1 MILFPEFE
9 EHRLPSG
16 RKNPN
21 GVALDQ
27 LDVKGGGGTS
37 LIKLRGA
44 EEMRK
49 FEMVLSLFSFRG
61 F

>member
-9 EHRLPSG
+9 EHHLPSG

-27 LDVKGGGGTS
+27 LDVKGGGA
-37 LIKLRGA
+37 LA
-44 EEMRK
+44 
-49 FEMVLSLFSFRG
+49 
-61 F
+61 